1 VEHFNQT
8 FCDGVRKILAVWKT
22 EQYHEE
28 KSSYRFIRRNS
39 FFQDT
44 LSRDGKGALVRSGI
58 GMTWSGFRPS
68 DDACTYGYLV
78 PSNMFAVV
86 VLNYLEEIAE
96 KVLNDLQLKKEA
108 SELKNEIYEG
118 IETYA
123 ITKVESIG
131 DVYAYETDGYGMYNL
146 MDDSNVPSLLA
157 MDYIG
162 YQPKNPTV
170 AENTRKM
177 ILSKKNPYYYE
188 GKYAKGMGSPHT
200 PPGYIWHI
208 GLALQG
214 LTSKSEKEKWDI
226 LELMKQT
233 DGNTGLMH
241 EGFDPDDPTKYTRE
255 WFSWANAMFCELLL
269 DCLGYKIEK

>member
-1 VEHFNQT
+1 MQ
-8 FCDGVRKILAVWKT
+8 KKYI
-22 EQYHEE
+22 
-28 KSSYRFIRRNS
+28 
-39 FFQDT
+39 
-44 LSRDGKGALVRSGI
+44 
-58 GMTWSGFRPS
+58 
-68 DDACTYGYLV
+68 
-78 PSNMFAVV
+78 
-86 VLNYLEEIAE
+86 
-96 KVLNDLQLKKEA
+96 NDLQLKKEA

-241 EGFDPDDPTKYTRE
+241 EGFDPDDPTNYTRE